1 MKIFKILDAKKQ
13 DLIQKNALREKPPC
27 FWDPGVYYFNHRQ
40 PLNPCNS
47 CGALSACR
55 NVSRHILNNTP
66 AKPCLGDGSVLHSIT
81 RHKEQCP
88 KCMSLGICYS
98 IVTEMERSESLAD
111 RKVTLVPDPLK
122 TRDALMTDEEAEEAL
137 KIVDELID
145 DGSTSV
151 VDDAGHVADDDHDR
165 PVTIATPDDVYQFPT
180 MSKIEAFR
188 AGLASM
194 PVGEMI
200 ERMRTL
206 SFDRLGSD
214 GKKLDYFLVRNELCA
229 LSLLLNETGAIAP
242 RFRPMRS
249 LPKES
254 GEYGEYGEYGPA
266 EATLSNDRQVI
277 DLHWAYSRNM
287 ICSQPKGYAGLCD
300 PAKPFDWDKAS
311 QYVRLAGRAAR
322 KASMLGLSE
331 EDQLQ
336 LGIVQTGAVS
346 KRWGRIQLAVEQ
358 NVSQIRSLYSEP
370 GSRFPKPNL
379 LLVPQIYMALL
390 IAKGSASTAKQVY
403 PLITGRDEISLDVF
417 KRCATKLKPL
427 GLLG

>member
-1 MKIFKILDAKKQ
+1 MKVFEILEQKQ
-13 DLIQKNALREKPPC
+13 QEIIERNSHWGRPEC
-27 FWDPGVYYFNHRQ
+27 FWNAGAYYINQRKA
-40 PLNPCNS
+40 PSPCSS
-47 CGALSACR
+47 CGAFSACR
-55 NVSRHILNNTP
+55 NVCRHILDKTP
-66 AKPCLGDGSVLHSIT
+66 AKPCLGDGSVLHSIA

-111 RKVTLVPDPLK
+111 SKGVPGPDSSKVL
-122 TRDALMTDEEAEEAL
+122 DALVTDKEVEEAL
-137 KIVDELID
+137 KLVDELID
-145 DGSTSV
+145 DVSTPAADDRDHV
-151 VDDAGHVADDDHDR
+151 TDDGHARAVTVARADDA
-165 PVTIATPDDVYQFPT
+165 YQFPA
-180 MSKIEAFR
+180 MSIIEAYR
-188 AGLASM
+188 ATLASM
-194 PVGEMI
+194 MVGEMI

-229 LSLLLNETGAIAP
+229 ISLLLNETGAIAP
-242 RFRPMRS
+242 RFRPIRS
-249 LPKES
+249 LPKEP
-254 GEYGEYGEYGPA
+254 GEYGQA

-300 PAKPFDWDKAS
+300 STKPFDWDKAS

-336 LGIVQTGAVS
+336 LGIIQTGAVS
-346 KRWGRIQLAVEQ
+346 KRWRRIQLAVEQ
-358 NVSQIRSLYSEP
+358 NVSQIRTLYSEP

-379 LLVPQIYMALL
+379 LLAPQIYMALL
-390 IAKGSASTAKQVY
+390 IAKGSASAAKQIY

-427 GLLG
+427 GLLR